1 MFFLYDLLER
11 QRDTERLLSS
21 GYLET
26 HEAILSFNH
35 VLCNKT
41 YSSHATE
48 TAPRST
54 PAAITL
60 LKHSVVQL
68 FRFHANTIPSY
79 FTMSRLSP
87 LTHCPLRSSTFSQ
100 RASLLS

>member
-48 TAPRST
+48 TAP
-54 PAAITL
+54 ITL

-68 FRFHANTIPSY
+68 FRFHANTIQSY
-79 FTMSRLSP
+79 FTVSRLSP
-87 LTHCPLRSSTFSQ
+87 LTHSPLRSSTFSQ